1 MSLATLLDGLLEL
14 PNTLERP
21 ITGLAL
27 DSRLVQ
33 AGDLFFARSG
43 VHTHGAQFIDEAIRR
58 GAVAVLVEG
67 GPDHTPTVH
76 QNVPV
81 LSVAN
86 LAHQL
91 GRVAARFHGNPSHQM
106 TMIGVTGTNGKTSI
120 THLLAQTLERCAVIG
135 TLGAGFYEQLAPT
148 THTTPDAVTLQGL
161 LAHFVQQRARYLA
174 MEVSS
179 HALDQGRVEG
189 IAFTVA
195 LLTNLTRDHL
205 DYHGDMVAYGR
216 AKQRLFQMPGLQY
229 AVINTDDAFGQALLQ
244 ELPTGVVGIGY
255 GLTPP
260 ATGAGLQVLGEDL
273 RLSAAG
279 MQMQVT
285 TPWGVGRLVSPLLG
299 RFNAL
304 NLLAV
309 LTTLGLLGV
318 ALETALLSLS
328 QARAVS
334 GRMETL
340 GDGATTPLVVVDY
353 AHTPDALEQVLRTL
367 RQHTRDRLWCVFG
380 CGGERDR
387 GKRPLMGSVAE
398 RLADAVIVT
407 NDNPRTEEAQDITRA
422 ILQGMHHP
430 EQATVIPDRA
440 EAIRHAIAAATPRDV
455 VLIAGKGHEQY
466 QHLRTA
472 RIPFSDRLE
481 AAQALRT

>member
-106 TMIGVTGTNGKTSI
+106 TMIGVTGTNGTTSI